1 MDIGIKWMKNKKL
14 ARIKE
19 LRGVMLGLEMN
30 LKLLDDDLGEVD
42 KNLTYLHRLQ
52 SDLVYNINLHKSGK
66 VITIMTAYKRSIDE
80 LELCRTEITKY
91 RNFRSNIQKELD
103 KKIESYDYY
112 LSEYERSYDDLNN
125 DAVVLLFRKDT
136 DEQEK
141 K

>member
-1 MDIGIKWMKNKKL
+1 
-14 ARIKE
+14 
-19 LRGVMLGLEMN
+19 
-30 LKLLDDDLGEVD
+30 
-42 KNLTYLHRLQ
+42 
-52 SDLVYNINLHKSGK
+52 
-66 VITIMTAYKRSIDE
+66 MTAYKRSIDE